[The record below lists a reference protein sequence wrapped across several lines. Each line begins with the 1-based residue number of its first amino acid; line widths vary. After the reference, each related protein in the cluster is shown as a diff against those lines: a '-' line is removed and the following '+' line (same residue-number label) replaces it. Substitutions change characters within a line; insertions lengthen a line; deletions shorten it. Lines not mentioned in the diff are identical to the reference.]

1 MQTSN
6 RFFDDIAKM
15 ASGAL
20 HTLGGLREEIETRVR
35 ERVERWAADMDLVT
49 REEFDA
55 VSAMAAKAREE
66 QDRLAARLAVLEAE
80 LAGLKGQAGTAAP
93 AGEGA
98 AADEAAKR
106 PARTRARK
114 KATGSAEPD
123 VEAGAP

>member
-66 QDRLAARLAVLEAE
+66 QERLAARLANLEAE
-80 LAGLKGQAGTAAP
+80 LAGLKGQTGTAAP
-93 AGEGA
+93 TGEGG
-98 AADEAAKR
+98 AADEAAKK

-123 VEAGAP
+123 VDAGAP

>member
-6 RFFDDIAKM
+6 RFFDDFAKM

-66 QDRLAARLAVLEAE
+66 QERIAARLAVLEAE
-80 LAGLKGQAGTAAP
+80 LAGLKGQAGTASPTGGEA
-93 AGEGA
+93 AGDDA
-98 AADEAAKR
+98 AAK
-106 PARTRARK
+106 PARTRTRK
-114 KATGSAEPD
+114 KATGSSDPD

>member
-35 ERVERWAADMDLVT
+35 ERVERWAAEMDLVT

-66 QDRLAARLAVLEAE
+66 QERLAARLASLEAE
-80 LAGLKGQAGTAAP
+80 LAGLKGQAGTA
-93 AGEGA
+93 GGD
-98 AADEAAKR
+98 DEAPKK
-106 PARTRARK
+106 PARARTRK
-114 KATGSAEPD
+114 KATGEEPD

>member
-6 RFFDDIAKM
+6 RFFDDFAKM

-66 QDRLAARLAVLEAE
+66 QERIAARLAVLEAE
-80 LAGLKGQAGTAAP
+80 LAGLKGQAGTAGPTGGEA
-93 AGEGA
+93 AGDDA
-98 AADEAAKR
+98 AAK
-106 PARTRARK
+106 PARTRTRK
-114 KATGSAEPD
+114 KATGSSDRD

>member
-6 RFFDDIAKM
+6 RFFDDFAKM

-66 QDRLAARLAVLEAE
+66 QERIAVRLAVLE
-80 LAGLKGQAGTAAP
+80 AGLKGQAGTAAP
-93 AGEGA
+93 AGGEAAGDDA
-98 AADEAAKR
+98 AAK
-106 PARTRARK
+106 PARTRTRK
-114 KATGSAEPD
+114 KATGSSEPD

>member
-6 RFFDDIAKM
+6 RFFDDIAKV

-35 ERVERWAADMDLVT
+35 ERVERWAAEMDLVT

-66 QDRLAARLAVLEAE
+66 QEQLAARLARVEAE
-80 LAGLKGQAGTAAP
+80 LAGLGGTAGADAAP
-93 AGEGA
+93 EGEA
-98 AADEAAKR
+98 RKK
-106 PARTRARK
+106 PARRAR
-114 KATGSAEPD
+114 KATGSEPD

>member
-6 RFFDDIAKM
+6 RFFDDFAKM

-66 QDRLAARLAVLEAE
+66 QERIASRLAVLEAE

-93 AGEGA
+93 AGGEAAGADA
-98 AADEAAKR
+98 AAK
-106 PARTRARK
+106 PARTRTRK
-114 KATGSAEPD
+114 KATGSSDPD

>member
-6 RFFDDIAKM
+6 RFFDDFAKM

-66 QDRLAARLAVLEAE
+66 QERLAKRLASLEAE

-93 AGEGA
+93 AGGEAAGDDA
-98 AADEAAKR
+98 AAK
-106 PARTRARK
+106 PARTRTRK
-114 KATGSAEPD
+114 KATGSSDPD

>member
-66 QDRLAARLAVLEAE
+66 QERLAARLASLEAE

>member
-6 RFFDDIAKM
+6 RFFDDFAKM

-66 QDRLAARLAVLEAE
+66 QERIAARLAVLEAE

-93 AGEGA
+93 TGGEAAGDDA
-98 AADEAAKR
+98 AAK
-106 PARTRARK
+106 PARTRTRK
-114 KATGSAEPD
+114 KATGSSDPD

>member
-6 RFFDDIAKM
+6 RFFDDFAKM

-66 QDRLAARLAVLEAE
+66 QERIAARLAVLEAE
-80 LAGLKGQAGTAAP
+80 LAGLKGQTGTAAP
-93 AGEGA
+93 AG
-98 AADEAAKR
+98 DEAAKK
-106 PARTRARK
+106 PARARARK
-114 KATGSAEPD
+114 KATGSGEPD

>member
-66 QDRLAARLAVLEAE
+66 QERLAARLASLEAE
-80 LAGLKGQAGTAAP
+80 LAGLKGQGGAATP
-93 AGEGA
+93 AGEDTA
-98 AADEAAKR
+98 AEAAKK

>member
-66 QDRLAARLAVLEAE
+66 QERLAARLASLEAE
-80 LAGLKGQAGTAAP
+80 LAGLKGQAGTASP

-98 AADEAAKR
+98 ADEVLKK

-123 VEAGAP
+123 VDAGAP